1 MDLIHDPGH
10 SGLSQT
16 SFGGDLVSIKA
27 RFRAKQILALVE
39 GEMNFIV
46 K

>member
-1 MDLIHDPGH
+1 MDLVDDPGH

-16 SFGGDLVSIKA
+16 SFVGDLVSRKA
-27 RFRAKQILALVE
+27 RFRKKQILALVE